1 MMIKDLPHIYHDR
14 VVVHHSF
21 EFAQGHLLKRIMG
34 NSYDDSIN
42 TMNTPGAAYSFNGKF
57 FLNAVQQGTKIILL
71 EGKNLS
77 DLDQLVPAGKKIAII
92 SINLLGGG

>member
-1 MMIKDLPHIYHDR
+1 MRGAVTTLSEHIQPVQTIVSTKKEALR
-14 VVVHHSF
+14 V
-21 EFAQGHLLKRIMG
+21 LLQQHGIL
-34 NSYDDSIN
+34 D
-42 TMNTPGAAYSFNGKF
+42 
-57 FLNAVQQGTKIILL
+57 AVQQGTKIILL